1 MNGERPGG
9 GISGADVPGAA
20 AGGPVPGG
28 PSPGAPAAHVM
39 EPIERMVSR
48 VLRTGIAIAVA
59 LMAVGLVLSVFDKEG
74 MPAHVVPLAD
84 LPALL
89 GQFDPAAYLSLGLMV
104 LIATP
109 FVRVA
114 GSMVAFA
121 RERDRRY
128 VLITAVVFVVMCLG
142 VVLGRA

>member
-1 MNGERPGG
+1 VNGDRPGG
-9 GISGADVPGAA
+9 AS
-20 AGGPVPGG
+20 GGPVPGG
-28 PSPGAPAAHVM
+28 PAAHVM

-48 VLRTGIAIAVA
+48 VLKAGIAIAVA

-74 MPAHVVPLAD
+74 MPSHVVPLAD

-114 GSMVAFA
+114 GSIIAFA
-121 RERDRRY
+121 RERDLRY
-128 VLITAVVFVVMCLG
+128 VLVTAIVFTVMCLS
-142 VVLGRA
+142 VVLGKA